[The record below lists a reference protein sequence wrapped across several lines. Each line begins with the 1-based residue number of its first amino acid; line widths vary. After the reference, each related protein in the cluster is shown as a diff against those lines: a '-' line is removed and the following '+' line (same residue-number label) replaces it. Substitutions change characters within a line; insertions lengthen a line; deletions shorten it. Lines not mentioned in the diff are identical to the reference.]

1 MNELNKETLK
11 NILNTLKEIEEE
23 QILIDKEIK
32 NVKKEVLS
40 QLEQQKINFS
50 NSLSDFEKKTN
61 DNINQVIELM
71 KEKML
76 KEIGLNSNSIEKTN
90 QNLPE
95 ISEESQSSNL
105 NTKDYSIKI
114 FSQKN
119 NIKCKKSELQNQ
131 RITFI
136 IENIGN
142 NDLPQKLYLKSEN
155 STDETILLNHNI
167 KEELKKNKKIKTETF
182 FKIVNF
188 SDSPNYF
195 ETDIKLFHNE
205 IKNINQNPFHFTI
218 NFLEEDNINQEEIP
232 LNEDDFNYIHKKINE
247 IIKCDE
253 KTIKEYL
260 SKIYNLNKNKYSI
273 IKKYKENKEELFD
286 NLINIILSSLIPEN

>member
-1 MNELNKETLK
+1 MNKLNKETLK
-11 NILNTLKEIEEE
+11 NILNTLTEIEEE

-40 QLEQQKINFS
+40 QLEQQTKNFS
-50 NSLSDFEKKTN
+50 NSLSDFEKKTKE
-61 DNINQVIELM
+61 NINQVIELM

-76 KEIGLNSNSIEKTN
+76 KEIGLNSNSIEKPN

-114 FSQKN
+114 LSQKN
-119 NIKCKKSELQNQ
+119 NIKCKKSELENQ

-142 NDLPQKLYLKSEN
+142 KDLPQKLYLKSEN

-195 ETDIKLFHNE
+195 
-205 IKNINQNPFHFTI
+205 
-218 NFLEEDNINQEEIP
+218 
-232 LNEDDFNYIHKKINE
+232 
-247 IIKCDE
+247 
-253 KTIKEYL
+253 
-260 SKIYNLNKNKYSI
+260 
-273 IKKYKENKEELFD
+273 
-286 NLINIILSSLIPEN
+286 